1 MLTVLVVVT
10 VSAAVIASVVVVVAS
25 VAVTLVVDLG
35 ANCPPD
41 HPPSIF
47 LEIVMIKKLF
57 AIAMFAALPLTS
69 GAQNVPPSEVS
80 LGAMIN
86 LCQSRTDLEA
96 QTFCYGFGEGV
107 YQGSELTKDPK
118 APKTVCLPAGGVAR
132 DEVLAEFIRWAIA
145 NPQFHQ
151 EKAAAS
157 ILRYLPIRFPCK
169 G

>member
-1 MLTVLVVVT
+1 MLTPIRIHAIARNTFTELVRQKVFYFLLIFGLVVIGN
-10 VSAAVIASVVVVVAS
+10 SA
-25 VAVTLVVDLG
+25 
-35 ANCPPD
+35 
-41 HPPSIF
+41 F
-47 LEIVMIKKLF
+47 LAKFSFQEEFQMLKD
-57 AIAMFAALPLTS
+57 
-69 GAQNVPPSEVS
+69 VS

-132 DEVLAEFIRWAIA
+132 DEVLSDFIRWAIA

>member
-1 MLTVLVVVT
+1 MLTV
-10 VSAAVIASVVVVVAS
+10 SAVVIASVVVVVAS
-25 VAVTLVVDLG
+25 VAVTLVVDLD
-35 ANCPPD
+35 ANRPPR
-41 HPPSIF
+41 PTPFIF

-57 AIAMFAALPLTS
+57 TIVMFAALPLTS
-69 GAQNVPPSEVS
+69 GAQNVPSSEVS

>member
-1 MLTVLVVVT
+1 
-10 VSAAVIASVVVVVAS
+10 
-25 VAVTLVVDLG
+25 
-35 ANCPPD
+35 
-41 HPPSIF
+41 
-47 LEIVMIKKLF
+47 MIKKLF
-57 AIAMFAALPLTS
+57 VTALFAALPFAS
-69 GAQNVPPSEVS
+69 GAQNTPPSDVS

-118 APKTVCLPAGGVAR
+118 APKTVCLPPGGVAR

-145 NPQFHQ
+145 NPQYHQ

>member
-1 MLTVLVVVT
+1 
-10 VSAAVIASVVVVVAS
+10 
-25 VAVTLVVDLG
+25 
-35 ANCPPD
+35 
-41 HPPSIF
+41 
-47 LEIVMIKKLF
+47 MIKKLF
-57 AIAMFAALPLTS
+57 ATALFMALPFAS
-69 GAQNVPPSEVS
+69 GAQSTPPSDVS

-132 DEVLAEFIRWAIA
+132 DEVLSDFIRWAIA

>member
-1 MLTVLVVVT
+1 M
-10 VSAAVIASVVVVVAS
+10 VVVVAAS
-25 VAVTLVVDLG
+25 VAVTLVVDLD
-35 ANCPPD
+35 ANRPPRPTSFIYLD
-41 HPPSIF
+41 TD
-47 LEIVMIKKLF
+47 MIKKLLATALF
-57 AIAMFAALPLTS
+57 MALPFATS
-69 GAQNVPPSEVS
+69 AQSTPPSNVS

-157 ILRYLPIRFPCK
+157 ILRFLPIRFPCK

>member
-1 MLTVLVVVT
+1 LAVVTVLVVV
-10 VSAAVIASVVVVVAS
+10 IASVVDLEAAVAS
-25 VAVTLVVDLG
+25 VAAILVVDLD
-35 ANCPPD
+35 ANCPPR
-41 HPPSIF
+41 PTSFIF
-47 LEIVMIKKLF
+47 LDTVMIKKLLATALF
-57 AIAMFAALPLTS
+57 LALPFAS
-69 GAQNVPPSEVS
+69 GAQSAPPSDVS

-107 YQGSELTKDPK
+107 YQGSELVKDPK
-118 APKTVCLPAGGVAR
+118 APKTVCLPPGGVAR
-132 DEVLAEFIRWAIA
+132 DEVLAQFIRWAID

-169 G
+169 S

>member
-1 MLTVLVVVT
+1 
-10 VSAAVIASVVVVVAS
+10 
-25 VAVTLVVDLG
+25 
-35 ANCPPD
+35 
-41 HPPSIF
+41 
-47 LEIVMIKKLF
+47 MIKKLLATALF
-57 AIAMFAALPLTS
+57 LALPFAS
-69 GAQNVPPSEVS
+69 GAQQGTPQSDVS

-132 DEVLAEFIRWAIA
+132 DEVLADFVRWAIA

>member
-1 MLTVLVVVT
+1 MLKKILVT
-10 VSAAVIASVVVVVAS
+10 
-25 VAVTLVVDLG
+25 
-35 ANCPPD
+35 
-41 HPPSIF
+41 
-47 LEIVMIKKLF
+47 
-57 AIAMFAALPLTS
+57 AICATLPLVS
-69 GAQNVPPSEVS
+69 GAQNVPQSDVS

-107 YQGSELTKDPK
+107 YQGSELVKDPK
-118 APKTVCLPAGGVAR
+118 SPKTVCLPPGGVAR

>member
-1 MLTVLVVVT
+1 M
-10 VSAAVIASVVVVVAS
+10 VVVVAS
-25 VAVTLVVDLG
+25 VAVTLVVDLD
-35 ANCPPD
+35 ANRPPR
-41 HPPSIF
+41 PTPFIF

-57 AIAMFAALPLTS
+57 TIVMFAALPLTS
-69 GAQNVPPSEVS
+69 GAQNVPSSEVS

>member
-1 MLTVLVVVT
+1 
-10 VSAAVIASVVVVVAS
+10 
-25 VAVTLVVDLG
+25 
-35 ANCPPD
+35 
-41 HPPSIF
+41 
-47 LEIVMIKKLF
+47 MIKKLL
-57 AIAMFAALPLTS
+57 AIALFMALPFAS
-69 GAQNVPPSEVS
+69 AAQSTPQSDVS

-96 QTFCYGFGEGV
+96 QTFCYGLGEGV
-107 YQGSELTKDPK
+107 YQGSEITRDPK
-118 APKTVCLPAGGVAR
+118 APKTVCLLPQGVGR
-132 DEVLAEFIRWAIA
+132 DEVLAEFIRWALA

>member
-1 MLTVLVVVT
+1 
-10 VSAAVIASVVVVVAS
+10 
-25 VAVTLVVDLG
+25 
-35 ANCPPD
+35 
-41 HPPSIF
+41 
-47 LEIVMIKKLF
+47 MIKKLF
-57 AIAMFAALPLTS
+57 VTALFAVLPFTS
-69 GAQNVPPSEVS
+69 GAQNPPPSDGS

-107 YQGSELTKDPK
+107 YQGSELSRDPK
-118 APKTVCLPAGGVAR
+118 APKTVCLPPQGVAR

-145 NPQFHQ
+145 NPQLHQ
-151 EKAAAS
+151 EKAAAA